1 VYASALWERAAMAE
15 EIVFYHNPRSR
26 AQMVHLMLEEA
37 GAPYRI
43 VPIDFEKGEHKT
55 PSFLALNPMGKLPT
69 IEHRGVVVTETA
81 AIIAYI
87 ADAFPAAKL
96 APAPGDA
103 LRGPY
108 YRWLF
113 FGAGCMEPALT
124 DKMMQRPPVERKA
137 AVGWGSYEDV
147 MATLK
152 TALAK
157 GPHLLGEPF
166 SAADVYVG
174 SQLRWAMMFGAP
186 GLKGEKVFDDY
197 VARLSARPAAQ
208 RVAAAA

>member
-1 VYASALWERAAMAE
+1 MSD

-26 AQMVHLMLEEA
+26 AQMVHWMLEEA

-69 IEHRGVVVTETA
+69 IVHRGTVVTETA
-81 AIIAYI
+81 AIIAYL
-87 ADAFPAAKL
+87 ADVFPQAGL
-96 APAPGDA
+96 APAIDDPS
-103 LRGPY
+103 RGTY

-113 FGAGCMEPALT
+113 FGAGCFEPALL
-124 DKMMQRPPVERKA
+124 DEMLKRPAPPQKT
-137 AVGWGSYEDV
+137 AVGWGSYGEV
-147 MATLK
+147 VAAFK
-152 TALAK
+152 AALAK
-157 GPHLLGEPF
+157 GPYLLGDKF

-174 SQLRWAMMFGAP
+174 SQIRWAMMFGAP

-197 VARLSARPAAQ
+197 VARLNARPALQ
-208 RVAAAA
+208 RASGQ

>member
-1 VYASALWERAAMAE
+1 MSD
-15 EIVFYHNPRSR
+15 EIAFYHNPRSR
-26 AQMVHLMLEEA
+26 SQMVHWMLEEA

-69 IEHRGVVVTETA
+69 IVHRDVVVTETA

-87 ADAFPAAKL
+87 ADTFPAAGL
-96 APAPGDA
+96 APSPGDA
-103 LRGPY
+103 LRGAY

-113 FGAGCMEPALT
+113 FGAGCFEPALL
-124 DKMMQRPPVERKA
+124 DRMMNRPEVERKS
-137 AVGWGSYEDV
+137 AVGWGSYEEV
-147 MATLK
+147 VAALK
-152 TALAK
+152 GALAT
-157 GPHLLGEPF
+157 GPWLLGDRF

-174 SQLRWAMMFGAP
+174 SEIRFAMMFGAP

-208 RVAAAA
+208 RTAGG

>member
-1 VYASALWERAAMAE
+1 MAE

-113 FGAGCMEPALT
+113 FGAGCMEPALI

-152 TALAK
+152 TALTK
-157 GPHLLGEPF
+157 GPYLLGEPF